1 MHRNWTYRLIL
12 TSGLVAS
19 LAHAQQSCVNGIRVD
34 GTITDP
40 TGAVVP
46 GAQIQASNGEK
57 ATSDP
62 VGHYVLP
69 CVPSGTATVA
79 VQAQGFEGK
88 SQTILIQPGRVTHAN
103 FQLALAAVQEDVQV
117 NGDTGSDNGRGVGT
131 TVLNTRQ
138 VQQLA
143 DDPDDF
149 LTQLQALAASGGGP
163 PESALVV
170 VDGFQNGSVM
180 PPKSAIASIRINP
193 DLFSAEY
200 ESPPWSG
207 GRIEITTKPGAESWH
222 GALFYTDSEGVF
234 NATDPFS
241 ITATPAGKRRYGF
254 ELSGPVIAKK
264 VDFAL
269 GLEKRDINEF
279 NVVNATTLDS
289 IGNPTPFQQTVE
301 APQRLWIASAR
312 GDWQVSPKDVATLS
326 FAAHVNNQG
335 NLGVGGLTLPEAG
348 YSSLL
353 SEYDLRFTNVQTLSA
368 TLLHETRIG
377 YTWKRTE
384 QSPNSTAPALQV
396 AGYFTGGGSTSQNL
410 NNRERDLEIDDDVM
424 GTHGKHSW
432 KTGAQSLAIFVHD
445 YDPDTFNGAFVFG
458 GGSAPVLDAN
468 NNPTGQTASITPIE
482 QYRRALD
489 NLAGGNPTTYQL
501 TSGTPLIPLI
511 QWRVGLFAQDDIK
524 LSPRLSVSASLRYQF
539 QTTPSSFANFSPRAG
554 LSLALDKKSTWVL
567 HIRGGL
573 FASANDPTYA
583 STVYR
588 LNGIRQQQ
596 TTIYSPSFST
606 PLTSVA
612 GSIQVGTVWQFPH
625 SVEQS
630 PNAGAD
636 LRLEHEFRHH
646 WNAQADLT
654 FGNNWDQI
662 RERNINAPMVASS
675 TGIAPNPTT
684 ALLTPRPFAPNRNIL
699 QYENSG
705 HTQGTMLIFS
715 LQQNSYKWFNFNFN
729 YLHMNTV
736 KSDGGL
742 GAATPQSSYSEK
754 GENSRIDWYAPN
766 VVSLFGTV
774 FLPGKL
780 QLSEQFHA
788 RSGRPYNIT
797 TGTDNNGDGSFN
809 DRPAYAAASASG
821 AGVYLT
827 RFGLLT
833 TNTVNGNVP
842 RNLGNMPAVAY
853 LDLNLSR
860 TFQLNP
866 KDKDHLRTVA
876 FNARSA
882 NVLNHTNVTAV
893 NTILSSST
901 VGQPVAADTARRL
914 ELGVRFS
921 F

>member
-1 MHRNWTYRLIL
+1 MKNR
-12 TSGLVAS
+12 SGLVV
-19 LAHAQQSCVNGIRVD
+19 LAVALMPSFAAAQQTCANGIRVD
-34 GTITDP
+34 GVVTDP
-40 TGAVVP
+40 TGAVIP
-46 GAQIQASNGEK
+46 DAQVQAANGERTITD
-57 ATSDP
+57 AT
-62 VGHYVLP
+62 GHYVLP
-69 CVPSGTATVA
+69 CVSSGTAIVA

-88 SQTILIQPGRVTHAN
+88 NQTIRVQAGRVAHAN
-103 FQLALAAVQEDVQV
+103 FQLALAAVQENVQV
-117 NGDTGSDNGRGVGT
+117 NGDTGGDSGRGVGT
-131 TVLNTRQ
+131 TVLDTRQ

-149 LTQLQALAASGGGP
+149 LGQLQALAAAGGGP

-234 NATDPFS
+234 NATDAFS

-254 ELSGPVIAKK
+254 ELSGPVIKK
-264 VDFAL
+264 RVDFAL
-269 GLEKRDINEF
+269 GLEKRDIDEF

-289 IGNPTPFQQTVE
+289 NGNQTPFQQTVE
-301 APQRLWIASAR
+301 APQRLWIGSAR
-312 GDWQVSPKDVATLS
+312 GDWQITPQDVANLS
-326 FAAHVNNQG
+326 FSAHLNNQG
-335 NLGVGGLTLPEAG
+335 NQGVGGLTLPEAG
-348 YSSLL
+348 YSSLV
-353 SEYDLRFTNVQTLSA
+353 SEYDLRFANTQTLSA

-384 QSPNSTAPALQV
+384 QTPNSTAPALQV
-396 AGYFTGGGSTSQNL
+396 AGYFSGGGATSQNL
-410 NNRERDLEIDDDVM
+410 NDRERDLEIDDDVM
-424 GTHGKHSW
+424 GTHSIHSW
-432 KTGAQSLAIFVHD
+432 KTGAQSLGIFVHD
-445 YDPDTFNGAFVFG
+445 YDPNTFNGAFVFG

-468 NNPTGQTASITPIE
+468 NNPTGQTASITSIE
-482 QYRRALD
+482 QYRRAL
-489 NLAGGNPTTYQL
+489 NHLPGGTPTTYQL
-501 TSGTPLIPLI
+501 TSGIPLVPLI

-524 LSPRLSVSASLRYQF
+524 LSPRLSVAASLRYQF
-539 QTTPSSFANFSPRAG
+539 QTTPSSFANFSPRVG
-554 LSLALDKKSTWVL
+554 ISWALDKKSTWVL
-567 HIRGGL
+567 HLRGGL
-573 FASANDPTYA
+573 FTSNNDPTYA
-583 STVYR
+583 TTVYR

-596 TTIYSPSFST
+596 ATVYSPSFST
-606 PLTSVA
+606 PLAPVA

-675 TGIAPNPTT
+675 TGVAPDPTT
-684 ALLTPRPFAPNRNIL
+684 ALLAPRPFAPNQNIL

-715 LQQNSYKWFNFNFN
+715 LQQNSYRRFNFNFN
-729 YLHMNTV
+729 YLHMNRV

-742 GAATPQSSYSEK
+742 GAAIPQSSYSGK

-766 VVSLFGTV
+766 IVSLFGTV

-833 TNTVNGNVP
+833 TNTVNGDVP
-842 RNLGNMPAVAY
+842 RNLGTMPAVAY

-866 KDKDHLRTVA
+866 KDKDHPRTLA

-901 VGQPVAADTARRL
+901 IGQAIAADTARRM